1 MSAGEGNCTAVLG
14 GTVKRGGPAMAEG
27 GAATSGYNW
36 YCHGLVGVAGAK
48 SRVSLQ
54 ALRSAHPARAIQGSR
69 DRLPT
74 YCTITGRAMPV
85 MCDNIATHRVL
96 LIAKQ
101 VPKQL
106 NTPSAIAAAQLFG
119 SILPHG
125 HSLTSTQSDLLRVCQ
140 HFPLKCPIFLLM
152 DRRLS
157 PIN

>member
-1 MSAGEGNCTAVLG
+1 MSAGEGNRTAVFG
-14 GTVKRGGPAMAEG
+14 GTVKRGGPTMAEG
-27 GAATSGYNW
+27 GAAISGDTW
-36 YCHGLVGVAGAK
+36 YCHGVVGVAGAR

-85 MCDNIATHRVL
+85 MCNSIATHRVL

-106 NTPSAIAAAQLFG
+106 KTPNRITPVECGATG
-119 SILPHG
+119 D
-125 HSLTSTQSDLLRVCQ
+125 SLHD
-140 HFPLKCPIFLLM
+140 HPI
-152 DRRLS
+152 
-157 PIN
+157 

>member
-14 GTVKRGGPAMAEG
+14 GTVNRGGAAMAEAG
-27 GAATSGYNW
+27 VAVTSAGNW
-36 YCHGLVGVAGAK
+36 YCHGLVGVAGAR

-54 ALRSAHPARAIQGSR
+54 ALSSAHPARAI
-69 DRLPT
+69 DRNRERFPT
-74 YCTITGRAMPV
+74 YSTITGRAMPV

-106 NTPSAIAAAQLFG
+106 KTPSVIAAAQLFG
-119 SILPHG
+119 GILPHG
-125 HSLTSTQSDLLRVCQ
+125 HSLRSTQSDLLRVCQ

-152 DRRLS
+152 GRRLDQ
-157 PIN
+157 